1 MIALVNLLF
10 GWEIFDAA
18 LGVGVATHAA
28 QKFIKFLDFEQVEDS
43 LGFKD
48 AVLLEEEISQFAIS
62 TCNGFFVGIL

>member
-1 MIALVNLLF
+1 
-10 GWEIFDAA
+10 
-18 LGVGVATHAA
+18 
-28 QKFIKFLDFEQVEDS
+28 LDFEQVEDS